1 MCSLQ
6 KSYFLRARGQEGR
19 LSWVDLMSSS
29 VIWPSKFILKHYFSR
44 LCRHLLTGLLCVC
57 RCKAIK
63 SNKILVSSGPNGMC
77 FFCARVRLGLVFG
90 LDVDNVF

>member
-29 VIWPSKFILKHYFSR
+29 VIWPSKFILKHYFSQ

-57 RCKAIK
+57 RCKASLNKAIK
-63 SNKILVSSGPNGMC
+63 SNKILVSSGPNGMRI
-77 FFCARVRLGLVFG
+77 FVLES
-90 LDVDNVF
+90 D